1 MTSEATTNETGAD
14 GRPLVSGGLT
24 RSRKD
29 CCLQTAAVSDLSR
42 QTIVVGKEL
51 FCFLIL
57 FFDPVFGCRTLTEMI
72 VNRLQIIF

>member
-42 QTIVVGKEL
+42 QTFVVGK
-51 FCFLIL
+51 
-57 FFDPVFGCRTLTEMI
+57 
-72 VNRLQIIF
+72 